1 MVSTNEKY
9 YFYLDMDEQANR
21 LLTPAQ
27 RYYQNHKE
35 TRKAYG
41 REYYEKNKERILEA
55 NQKKKKVSFVPETIK
70 PELLLP
76 VVPSPLDNF
85 KGRGIIVKKGYDIE
99 TKNIMVSFT

>member
-1 MVSTNEKY
+1 
-9 YFYLDMDEQANR
+9 MDEHAKR

-35 TRKAYG
+35 IRKAYG

-55 NQKKKKVSFVPETIK
+55 NQKKKKVSFAPETIK
-70 PELLLP
+70 PELISP

-85 KGRGIIVKKGYDIE
+85 RGRGIIVKKGYDIE
-99 TKNIMVSFT
+99 TKNIVVSFT